1 MCAGYLSICFENL
14 PNIFLILE
22 SICSHLSS
30 PLFQTTGVSPL
41 VHQLPHGGCGSLL
54 AKCEIV
60 SFSIKA
66 WQEDCLESSKRKHI
80 FKPGMQFVLSARRT
94 LTGLPDI
101 GSYKVSQPPT
111 TSTIQPSTLWSQ
123 QVSTSLSTM
132 ITIQRLPY
140 PQQVSTRKNVCQHR
154 ICWLWLSSYNCLSH
168 DCMVHIRHENCQTK
182 SFLDFGAIHFTH

>member
-30 PLFQTTGVSPL
+30 PLHQTTGVSPL
-41 VHQLPHGGCGSLL
+41 VQQLPTEEVDHH
-54 AKCEIV
+54 
-60 SFSIKA
+60 
-66 WQEDCLESSKRKHI
+66 WQNVKLFLFQSKRDRKLSKREYI
-80 FKPGMQFVLSARRT
+80 FKLGMQFVLSARRT

>member
-1 MCAGYLSICFENL
+1 MLDSCHFCFENL
-14 PNIFLILE
+14 SNIFLILE

-30 PLFQTTGVSPL
+30 PLHQTTGVSPL
-41 VHQLPHGGCGSLL
+41 VQQLPHRGSGSSL

-60 SFSIKA
+60 SFSIKV
-66 WQEDCLESSKRKHI
+66 WQEHGLKSSKREYI

-101 GSYKVSQPPT
+101 GSYKVSQPPTT

-140 PQQVSTRKNVCQHR
+140 PQQVSTRKNVCQHL

-168 DCMVHIRHENCQTK
+168 YCMVHIRHENCQTK
-182 SFLDFGAIHFTH
+182 SFLEFGAIHFTH